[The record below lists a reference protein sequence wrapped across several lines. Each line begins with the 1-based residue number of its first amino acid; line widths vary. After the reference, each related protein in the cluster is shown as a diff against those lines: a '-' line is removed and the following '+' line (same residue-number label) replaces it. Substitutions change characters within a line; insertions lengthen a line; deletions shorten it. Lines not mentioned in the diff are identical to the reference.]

1 MKDDQ
6 DPLPGE
12 DSVAHAERNT
22 INVYAGGTFIHQ
34 AGRDQS
40 VSLDLDRP
48 DERADQDGLSKSRQA
63 FLFDFYRQALKQ
75 AGTTFRLSVIFMTIG
90 ATVVIAGGIL
100 ALTRFDVVGRG
111 NVTLLTALSG
121 VIIGSCGGAFA
132 VHAGRA
138 RKHLTEQAEK
148 MEREF
153 QDDRRLE
160 QTLRLIDE
168 VENPVLR
175 DRLKSVTAMRVL
187 DLRPDPESVTQR
199 LLAVNEEPRP
209 QIPSTE

>member
-1 MKDDQ
+1 MRDDQ
-6 DPLPGE
+6 GPTPGE
-12 DSVAHAERNT
+12 DSVVHADRNT
-22 INVYAGGTFIHQ
+22 INVYASGTVIQ

-40 VSLDLDRP
+40 VAFHRDRP
-48 DERADQDGLSKSRQA
+48 NERADRDSLSKSRQA
-63 FLFDFYRQALKQ
+63 FLFDFYKQALKQ

-90 ATVVIAGGIL
+90 AAIVIAGGIL
-100 ALTRFDVVGRG
+100 ALTRFDAVGRD
-111 NVTLLTALSG
+111 NITLLTALSG

-132 VHAGRA
+132 VHASRA

-168 VENPVLR
+168 VEDPALR

-187 DLRPDPESVTQR
+187 DLRPDPESVTEH
-199 LLAVNEEPRP
+199 LLASNEETRR
-209 QIPSTE
+209 QIPSVE